1 MLTDEQFEW
10 TSHHPGTEIHSVEVV
25 EVVEDV
31 MEAEVDV
38 VEEMEEEVEEMAV
51 EEEVAVEVE
60 LPIWRSVK
68 TKGQLSQV
76 QGKR

>member
-10 TSHHPGTEIHSVEVV
+10 TSHHP
-25 EVVEDV
+25 
-31 MEAEVDV
+31 EVDV
-38 VEEMEEEVEEMAV
+38 VEEMEAEVEEMAV